1 MLRNEIIPYQIQKGV
16 KYFEAQVSFKAQ
28 ILADSYIVY
37 RPEEIEYT
45 GFPSSS

>member
-1 MLRNEIIPYQIQKGV
+1 MLPNTIIPYKIWNGA
-16 KYFEAQVSFKAQ
+16 KYFQAQVSFK
-28 ILADSYIVY
+28 IKISSDSYIVY